1 MAEEALYKLNQIVDN
16 PRFKGFAFVRDESL
30 RGKGSL
36 TSDFSP
42 DDVKEKGR
50 SWTVT
55 RMAPTWEPQPVI
67 GRVRPQNDYP
77 CVNLTIPA
85 FSRKA
90 VDALRDFLE
99 PNGELLP
106 LVSSVGEYYA
116 YNVTSV
122 VDILDLDR
130 SDIQWFSGP
139 RVLAIHIRRYECL
152 PGRLEGLSIF
162 RIVEDSA
169 TPYVTQVFVDRV
181 KENGLQGFDVLKL
194 WPHDGE

>member
-1 MAEEALYKLNQIVDN
+1 MAEEALYKLNQIVND

-30 RGKGSL
+30 RGKRSL
-36 TSDFSP
+36 TADFGP
-42 DDVKEKGR
+42 DDVKERGR
-50 SWTVT
+50 AWTVT
-55 RMAPTWEPQPVI
+55 RMAPFWVPQPVI
-67 GRVRPQNDYP
+67 GKVRPMNDFP

-116 YNVTSV
+116 YNVTTV
-122 VDILDLDR
+122 ADILDHER
-130 SDIQWFSGP
+130 SEIKWFNDHHD
-139 RVLAIHIRRYECL
+139 LALHIKRYECV

-162 RIVEDSA
+162 LIVENSA
-169 TPYVTQVFVDRV
+169 TPYATQAFVDRA
-181 KENGLQGFDVLKL
+181 KEHGLKGFDFAKL
-194 WPHDGE
+194 WPRDGE